1 MRVVING
8 EAKEVPEGLNLKS
21 LLDYLSLAQ
30 QRIAVEVDKQV
41 IRRTDWQSTSVKT
54 NAHIE
59 IVHFVGGG

>member
-8 EAKEVPEGLNLKS
+8 EAKDIPEGLDLRS
-21 LLDYLSLAQ
+21 LLDHLSLPQ

-41 IRRTDWQSTSVKT
+41 IRKADWDKT
-54 NAHIE
+54 PVNADTHIE